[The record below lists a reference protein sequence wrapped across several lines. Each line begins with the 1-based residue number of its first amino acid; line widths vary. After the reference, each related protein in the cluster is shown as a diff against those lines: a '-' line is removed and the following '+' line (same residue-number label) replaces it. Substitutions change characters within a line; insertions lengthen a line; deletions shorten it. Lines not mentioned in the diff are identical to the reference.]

1 VIRFAPVL
9 AALLAVAASASAQDL
24 DPRAAEFFS
33 THCSDCHD
41 ADTKKGGLDLGA
53 LKADLSTRPQMD
65 RWTTVVDRVTSGE
78 MPPAKKPRPGAEE
91 LKAFVGWIRPRLIA
105 ADRTRREVVQRR
117 LNRVEYE
124 NTVRDLLGIDID
136 LKPLLPEDQRAG
148 GFDNNGEA
156 LAVSSELLGSYLEA
170 AERALGAAIVH
181 GPQPPSLTTTADA
194 EKDVA
199 NYLKSYSIIDHR
211 VFIYQSEEGGY
222 SKISSR
228 AKRAPSRG
236 LYHIRFEA
244 VTRNTDKPVTFSVN
258 VSDFAPVSATQRTL
272 GYYEATGDVKTFEI
286 DAVLDKGMAVQFF
299 AHTLPHWV
307 HNEPANGTFPGIGW
321 GPVTVTGPINR
332 QWPPESH
339 TRLLGDI
346 DLVKGTL
353 EDAERILRR
362 FMPRAFRRPIADDEV
377 ARYLALIRS
386 RREAGRSFENS
397 LRAGLAAVLCSPNF
411 LYLREDLRPGDRLN
425 DYELASRLS
434 YFLWTSMPDAELID
448 LAAKDKLHEPAVLSA
463 QATRMI
469 ADPRSR
475 RFVDHFAG
483 QWLNLRNI
491 DSTTP
496 DKKLYKDFDE
506 LLKISMVDES
516 IGFFRELLSKD
527 LDIVNFLDS
536 DFAMLN
542 RRLAAHYGIAG
553 VDTLKVAPVKLPEGC
568 LRGGV
573 LTQGAVLKVT
583 ANGTNTSPVLRGV
596 WVLENILGR
605 RIPPPPPNITGIEPD
620 IRGAVTIRE
629 QLAKHR
635 DVAMCNQCHQHIDP
649 PGFALESFDPVG
661 HFRKNYAK
669 WVTPPPPANP
679 EWGHLADGAV
689 VDPAGKTAAG
699 QPFSGIAEFKKL
711 LLEHRKEFAHCLA
724 EKLLT
729 YALGREL
736 GYSDRDE
743 IEAVVRTTAQ
753 DGNGLRRLIVT
764 IVQNPLFSRR

>member
-1 VIRFAPVL
+1 MKPVSAL
-9 AALLAVAASASAQDL
+9 AALFALAASASAQDV
-24 DPRAAEFFS
+24 DAPTADFFAR
-33 THCSDCHD
+33 HCTECHD
-41 ADTKKGGLDLGA
+41 ADVKKGGLDLGT
-53 LKADLSTRPQMD
+53 LKGDLSTRPQMD
-65 RWTTVVDRVTSGE
+65 RWTSIVDRVTSGE
-78 MPPAKKPRPGAEE
+78 MPPAKKPRPTSEE
-91 LKAFVGWIRPRLIA
+91 LKAFVAGIRPRLIA

-124 NTVRDLLGIDID
+124 NTVHDLLGVDID
-136 LKPLLPEDQRAG
+136 LKSMLPEDQRAG

-156 LAVSSELLGSYLEA
+156 LAVSSELLGSYLDA
-170 AERALGAAIVH
+170 AERALGAAIVR
-181 GPQPPSLTTTADA
+181 GAKPEEKTVTANA

-199 NYLKSYSIIDHR
+199 GYLKSYSIIDHR

-222 SKISSR
+222 SKIASR
-228 AKRAPSRG
+228 EKRAPSRG
-236 LYHIRFEA
+236 LYRLSFDA

-258 VSDFAPVSATQRTL
+258 ASDFAPVAAVSRTL
-272 GYYEATGDVKTFEI
+272 GYWDATATVQTFEI
-286 DAVLDKGMAVQFF
+286 ETLLEKGQCIQFF

-307 HNEPANGTFPGIGW
+307 HNEPAVVDTFPGIGW
-321 GPVTVTGPINR
+321 GAVTMTGPLNPV
-332 QWPPESH
+332 WPPERH
-339 TRLLGDI
+339 TRLLGDV
-346 DLVKGTL
+346 DLAKGTL
-353 EDAERILRR
+353 EDADKILRR
-362 FMPRAFRRPIADDEV
+362 FMPRAFRRPVTDDEV
-377 ARYLALIRS
+377 ARYLKLVRS
-386 RREAGRSFENS
+386 RLDAGRTFEAS
-397 LRAGLAAVLCSPNF
+397 LRAGLEGVLCSPNF
-411 LYLREDLRPGDRLN
+411 LYLREDVHPGDRIS

-434 YFLWTSMPDAELID
+434 YFLWATMPDADLLD
-448 LAAKDKLHEPAVLSA
+448 LAAKDKLHDPAALDA

-475 RFVDHFAG
+475 RFVEHFAG

-491 DSTTP
+491 DATTP

-506 LLKISMVDES
+506 LLKVSMVDES

-536 DFAMLN
+536 EFAMLN

-553 VDTLKVAPVKLPEGC
+553 VDTLQVAPVKLPQGC

-620 IRGAVTIRE
+620 IRGAVTVRE

-635 DVAMCNQCHQHIDP
+635 NVAMCNTCHQHIDP

-661 HFRKNYAK
+661 RFRKNYAK
-669 WVTPPPPANP
+669 WVAPPPPNNP

-689 VDPAGKTAAG
+689 VDPAGKTSTG
-699 QPFSGIAEFKKL
+699 QPFAGIADFKKL
-711 LLEHRKEFAHCLA
+711 LLEYRKEFARCLT

-729 YALGREL
+729 YGLGREM

-743 IEAVVRTTAQ
+743 IEAIVTKTAWA
-753 DGNGLRRLIVT
+753 GNGLRTLIVN
-764 IVQNPLFSRR
+764 IVQSPLFSRR